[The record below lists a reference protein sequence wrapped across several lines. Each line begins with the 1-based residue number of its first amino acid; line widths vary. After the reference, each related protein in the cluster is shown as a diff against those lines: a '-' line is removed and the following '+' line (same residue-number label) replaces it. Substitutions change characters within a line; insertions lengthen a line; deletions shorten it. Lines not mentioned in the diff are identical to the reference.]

1 MENFVGK
8 IRIERNYKR
17 LMNLHTVIEKLKKQ
31 EDSLFQIEVHYGD
44 TDNTHKNAIV
54 GFETNSPMLLM
65 QLNQRSALAE
75 LIMLSDDVS
84 TVYVKE
90 TGKIRFVFG
99 VRDIW
104 EE

>member
-8 IRIERNYKR
+8 TRNERNHKKY
-17 LMNLHTVIEKLKKQ
+17 MNLHTVIEKLKKQ
-31 EDSLFQIEVHYGD
+31 EDGLFQIEVHYGD
-44 TDNTHKNAIV
+44 TDNTHRNAIA
-54 GFETNSPMLLM
+54 GFEVDSPMLLM

-75 LIMLSDDVS
+75 MIMLADDVS